1 MSLFQSQI
9 SNAEDGVYLWIQKT
23 SDDFKNS
30 VARITSPI
38 YQNSRADC
46 TLRFRYIIKGNLNND
61 FVKVA
66 IHPVGSQSDIFLDY
80 LTLTEEWKDI
90 EIGIGRRRGEFQVK
104 FGKEIRLNNFCIFQ
118 IAFVKEANEVYDAT
132 VAIDNVELL
141 LCDLPGPESECEESK
156 HRCASGVRINF
167 FLKIWIIIF
176 YSLKVCIEMQQLCD
190 LTDDCGDDSDE
201 LGLYCDEHTFMQSTF
216 EDDNT
221 PFGEFEPAPP
231 SLLQWQRRTGRTA
244 TPGSGAT
251 IDHTLYDYDG
261 HYLFI
266 NSSQEVHD
274 GERAELISKVFK
286 AGKNHQVNLSF
297 YKYYSN
303 RI

>member
-104 FGKEIRLNNFCIFQ
+104 FGKEIR
-118 IAFVKEANEVYDAT
+118 K
-132 VAIDNVELL
+132 
-141 LCDLPGPESECEESK
+141 
-156 HRCASGVRINF
+156 
-167 FLKIWIIIF
+167 
-176 YSLKVCIEMQQLCD
+176 
-190 LTDDCGDDSDE
+190 
-201 LGLYCDEHTFMQSTF
+201 
-216 EDDNT
+216 
-221 PFGEFEPAPP
+221 
-231 SLLQWQRRTGRTA
+231 
-244 TPGSGAT
+244 
-251 IDHTLYDYDG
+251 
-261 HYLFI
+261 
-266 NSSQEVHD
+266 
-274 GERAELISKVFK
+274 
-286 AGKNHQVNLSF
+286 
-297 YKYYSN
+297 
-303 RI
+303 